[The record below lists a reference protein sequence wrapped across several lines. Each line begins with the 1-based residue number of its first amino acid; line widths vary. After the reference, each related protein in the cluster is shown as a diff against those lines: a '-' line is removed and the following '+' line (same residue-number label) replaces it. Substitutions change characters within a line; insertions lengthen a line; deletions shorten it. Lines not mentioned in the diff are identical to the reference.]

1 MARRFGTLR
10 ELPSG
15 RFQASFVAP
24 DGFRVNAP
32 VTFAS
37 RADAETWL
45 TTQQSDIIRGTWKA
59 DDRGRMTL
67 RGYAV
72 KWLTGRTDLKP
83 RTSALYAGLLDRH
96 ILPDLGDIRLR
107 DITQADVREWFAA
120 LDSRTGPTARAQSYR
135 LLRTVLG
142 QAQRDGEI
150 ATNPCQIRK
159 AGLVHHVERTAPS
172 LREVH
177 KLAEGVL
184 PRYQAM
190 VLVAAYGGLRF
201 SELVALTRADIQ
213 VPVDVVPKVRVR
225 RALHRLQGAWLTGT
239 PKSAAGVRTIALP
252 EFLGPVLIDHL
263 ERFVPERD
271 GALVFGTRTGKPLSA
286 ANFGKTWRR
295 VREDVG
301 LPHVHFHDLRH
312 AAATLAA
319 QSGATLKDTMARLGH
334 STPRAALIYQ
344 HAASDRDEAIAKALE
359 QARIAQF
366 AKKAEDLVEVAP
378 PMLPARELSNVVALS
393 SRAPRRPATP
403 ATPATS
409 PLGVRGTG
417 MPTSRSRPDSV

>member
-1 MARRFGTLR
+1 MARRFGSLR

-15 RFQASFVAP
+15 RFQVSFVAP
-24 DGFRVNAP
+24 GGLRVNAP

-37 RADAETWL
+37 RTDAETWL

-59 DDRGRMTL
+59 DDRGRGTL
-67 RGYAV
+67 RAYSIR
-72 KWLTGRTDLKP
+72 WLAGRTDLKP

-96 ILPDLGDIRLR
+96 LLPELGDVRLK

-120 LDSRTGPTARAQSYR
+120 LDARTGPTARAQSYR

-142 QAQRDGEI
+142 QAHRDGEI
-150 ATNPCQIRK
+150 AANPCQIRK
-159 AGLVHHVERTAPS
+159 AGLVHHAERTAPS
-172 LREVH
+172 LAEVH
-177 KLAEGVL
+177 RLAEDVP

-201 SELVALTRADIQ
+201 SELVALTRSDVQ
-213 VPVDVVPKVRVR
+213 VPVEGVPKVRVR
-225 RALHRLQGAWLTGT
+225 RALHRLKGSWLTGT

-252 EFLGPVLIDHL
+252 DFLGPVLVDHL

-271 GALVFGTRTGKPLSA
+271 GALVFGTRSGKPLSS

-295 VREDVG
+295 VREDAG

-344 HAASDRDEAIAKALE
+344 HAASDRDEAIAQALE
-359 QARIAQF
+359 RARIAHF
-366 AKKAEDLVEVAP
+366 AKSAEAVLDHGSP
-378 PMLPARELSNVVALS
+378 T
-393 SRAPRRPATP
+393 RR
-403 ATPATS
+403 
-409 PLGVRGTG
+409 G
-417 MPTSRSRPDSV
+417 